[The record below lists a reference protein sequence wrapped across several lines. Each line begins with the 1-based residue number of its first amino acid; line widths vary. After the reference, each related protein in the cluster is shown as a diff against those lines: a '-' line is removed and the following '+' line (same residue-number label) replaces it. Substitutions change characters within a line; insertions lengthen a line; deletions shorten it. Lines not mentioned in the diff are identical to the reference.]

1 MPCLRFIHCW
11 AQFLTMKKLLFGVA
25 TLATGVIS
33 AFIIAAATALWV
45 VKADGKNFY
54 EIISDTE
61 LVARFGMAIIT
72 FSVLLILYV
81 RFVFCPLM
89 YRTIEDE

>member
-1 MPCLRFIHCW
+1 
-11 AQFLTMKKLLFGVA
+11 MKKLLFGVA

-33 AFIIAAATALWV
+33 AFIIATATSLWV
-45 VKADGKNFY
+45 LKADGKTFY
-54 EIISDTE
+54 EIISSME
-61 LVARFGMAIIT
+61 LVLRFVMAIIT

-81 RFVFCPLM
+81 RLVFCPLM

>member
-25 TLATGVIS
+25 TLATGVIG
-33 AFIIAAATALWV
+33 AFIIATATALWV

-54 EIISDTE
+54 KIISDIE

-72 FSVLLILYV
+72 FSILLILYA